1 MDTTRSTVFVT
12 GGTSGIGLG
21 LALRLRAAGSTVVIG
36 GRRTDRLEAL
46 AAEHPGSGTQQIDV
60 TDPASITAA
69 ARAVTTA
76 YPELDAVVTT
86 AGIMLPEDLTDP
98 GHVQV
103 AERTVATNLLG
114 TIRSIDAFLPALLR
128 RPAAAVITVSSG
140 LGFVPM
146 PLTPTYSATKAAV
159 HSYTQALRVQLA
171 GHPVQVTELVPPA
184 VRTELMGQRDSSHAM
199 PLEEFLD
206 EVMAILTDRPD
217 AEEVLVERVRF
228 LRFAEAE
235 GRTDAVLAQLSGF
248 TA

>member
-1 MDTTRSTVFVT
+1 MDISSSTVFIT

-21 LALRLRAAGSTVVIG
+21 LAQRLAAAGSTVVVG
-36 GRRTDRLEAL
+36 GRRADVL
-46 AAEHPGSGTQQIDV
+46 ARIAAQHPGIGTQQLDV

-69 ARAVTTA
+69 AEAVTA
-76 YPELDAVVTT
+76 AHPGLDAVITT

-98 GHVQV
+98 AHVEV

-114 TIRSIDAFLPALLR
+114 TVRSIDAFLPALLR
-128 RPAAAVITVSSG
+128 RPRATVVTVSSG
-140 LGFVPM
+140 LAFVPM

-171 GHPVQVTELVPPA
+171 GTPVQVTELVPPA

-199 PLEEFLD
+199 PLEDYLD
-206 EVMAILTDRPD
+206 EVMGLLAERPD
-217 AEEVLVERVRF
+217 ADEVLVERVRF
-228 LRFAEAE
+228 LRFAEAQ
-235 GRTDAVLAQLSGF
+235 GRTGDVLDQLSRF

>member
-21 LALRLRAAGSTVVIG
+21 LALRLMAAGSTVVVG
-36 GRRTDRLEAL
+36 GRRTDRLAAL
-46 AAEHPGSGTQQIDV
+46 AAEHPGLGTQQLDV
-60 TDPASITAA
+60 TDPASIAAAAAAVTAA
-69 ARAVTTA
+69 H
-76 YPELDAVVTT
+76 PELDTVITT

-98 GHVQV
+98 AHVEV

-128 RPAAAVITVSSG
+128 RPAATVMTVSSG

-159 HSYTQALRVQLA
+159 HSYTQALRVQL
-171 GHPVQVTELVPPA
+171 GSTPVQVTELVPPA
-184 VRTELMGQRDSSHAM
+184 VRTDLMGQRDSSHAM
-199 PLEEFLD
+199 PLEDYLD
-206 EVMAILTDRPD
+206 EVMALLAERPD
-217 AEEVLVERVRF
+217 ADEVLVERVRF

-235 GRTDAVLAQLSGF
+235 GRTDDVLAQLSRF
-248 TA
+248 AA